1 MNAVKKN
8 KVLIGLVALL
18 LIANTVS
25 IIFLWLDKDRRP
37 PGNKGTP
44 AAFLIKELSLDAKQ
58 QEQFGLLVKEHQS
71 GAVVIRNK
79 IKAAKEAFFDLL
91 KQPSVSDSARLQAAD
106 AISVQTEELDLLTFS
121 HFQKVRALCTAEQQ
135 LKFDNIIQDALRKMG
150 SARPH
155 GPGGPPPPSAREEN
169 GPPLPPVA
177 PPPGRE

>member
-18 LIANTVS
+18 LIANTAS
-25 IIFLWLDKDRRP
+25 IIFLWLDKGRRP

-44 AAFLIKELSLDAKQ
+44 AAFLIKELSFDAKQ

-71 GAVVIRNK
+71 GAIVIRNK

-91 KQPSVSDSARLQAAD
+91 KQPNVSDSARLQAAN

-121 HFQKVRALCTAEQQ
+121 HFQKVRALCTATQQ
-135 LKFDNIIQDALRKMG
+135 PRFDAIIQEVTNMINRPRPPMG
-150 SARPH
+150 P
-155 GPGGPPPPSAREEN
+155 GNGPPPGGPDGERPPPPQE
-169 GPPLPPVA
+169 
-177 PPPGRE
+177 